1 MDINASKI
9 AMNGSFAAAAT
20 VGLAMVAVGVL
31 TLTRENV
38 PQIAYLL
45 PLLLLFI
52 STIILYFSEGK

>member
-1 MDINASKI
+1 MNLNGSKI
-9 AMNGSFAAAAT
+9 AMDGSFAAAAI
-20 VGLAMVAVGVL
+20 VGLAMAVVGVL

-52 STIILYFSEGK
+52 SAIILYFSERK

>member
-1 MDINASKI
+1 MNLNASKI
-9 AMNGSFAAAAT
+9 AIDGSFAAAAI

-52 STIILYFSEGK
+52 SAMILYFSEGK